1 MSKTFPDIVW
11 RERFNAPVY
20 DDDINKCQGYD
31 IPDNVRQLGQ
41 TNPKTFED
49 YKIACHHLVLQVKQT
64 KLYEA
69 RRKHF
74 FEVAI
79 LNDVKRPTYTFLDKS
94 THVAI
99 KRTCQNLR
107 QSDAPPSFNRIFDT
121 AYKTH
126 FTNIRDEIELFA
138 THRTPLE
145 YVQRHTPDITN
156 LFYFNDDGTA
166 VQEAL

>member
-1 MSKTFPDIVW
+1 
-11 RERFNAPVY
+11 
-20 DDDINKCQGYD
+20 
-31 IPDNVRQLGQ
+31 
-41 TNPKTFED
+41 
-49 YKIACHHLVLQVKQT
+49 VKHT

-69 RRKHF
+69 RRKNF
-74 FEVAI
+74 FQVAI

-107 QSDAPPSFNRIFDT
+107 QPDAPPSFIRMFDA

-138 THRTPLE
+138 THQTPLE
-145 YVQRHTPDITN
+145 YVQRNTPDITN